1 MSHHEILLRWLAT
14 AAARMRRLQRMRD
27 LGQLACALVALCFL
41 AEVLEIFGVPAR
53 DFSVFASLF
62 LIVAVAIVALFAW
75 RLARSTTLA
84 QAAGAAD
91 TRAGLKDELKSAH
104 WFAHLSARD
113 AFIDLLL
120 ARAARTAQTL
130 DARRLFPIALPRSI
144 LIALSLAIVTGALT
158 WFSPRIALPIT
169 REPVSSPASPA
180 AGRTPAAAVGE
191 DELGKF
197 VAQTASPNAAKKDD
211 LTAAWSQLERLAR
224 ELPAGA
230 EEGQIERAVAARDA
244 RLAAQL
250 LHASERNRA
259 AAVPRNPAARPK
271 RELKSTDTTQ
281 QLLEA
286 LQGLPNNEI
295 NPPPEPPTKSEVT
308 PTIRT
313 ATRLREQV
321 KEERRKI
328 TGTPAQGDV
337 RLNSRLRA
345 RSRSGVGMR
354 EVAYGEGE
362 AAEGGS
368 RTSVSGAAS
377 GDSTGRSQ
385 AGGSEG
391 ESPNN
396 SPTGAG
402 DDEPV
407 LGERT
412 ERLFAHLEKMSGERN
427 EDSKQQETEEEF
439 YAATQRQASQVGY
452 ESITALWRAQREA
465 VVAAG
470 GTPLS
475 YREAVKQYFLS
486 QHAQDK

>member
-1 MSHHEILLRWLAT
+1 
-14 AAARMRRLQRMRD
+14 MRD
-27 LGQLACALVALCFL
+27 LGQFACALVALCLL

-53 DFSVFASLF
+53 VFSA
-62 LIVAVAIVALFAW
+62 VAPVLAAAALAIVALLIW
-75 RLARSTTLA
+75 RLTRPTTLA

-104 WFAHLSARD
+104 WFAQRSARD
-113 AFIDLLL
+113 AFIELLL

-130 DARRLFPIALPRSI
+130 DARRLFPLAVPRSV
-144 LIALSLAIVTGALT
+144 LAALSLAIFTGVLT

-169 REPVSSPASPA
+169 QARMSGPASTA
-180 AGRTPAAAVGE
+180 AGSTPAAAVGE
-191 DELGKF
+191 NEIKNI
-197 VAQTASPNAAKKDD
+197 AEPSASPNAAKKND
-211 LTAAWSQLERLAR
+211 LTAAWRQLERLAK

-230 EEGQIERAVAARDA
+230 EEGLIKRAVAARDG

-250 LHASERNRA
+250 LQASERNRT
-259 AAVPRNPAARPK
+259 AAVPRDPSARPQ
-271 RELKSTDTTQ
+271 RELKAADTAQ

-286 LQGLPNNEI
+286 LQGIQNNEI
-295 NPPPEPPTKSEVT
+295 NPPPEPATKSEVT

-321 KEERRKI
+321 REERRKI

-377 GDSTGRSQ
+377 GNPTGRSQ

-391 ESPNN
+391 ENPNS

-412 ERLFAHLEKMSGERN
+412 ERLIAQVEKMSGERN

-439 YAATQRQASQVGY
+439 YAATQRQASQLEY
-452 ESITALWRAQREA
+452 ESITAQWRAQREG
-465 VVAAG
+465 VVSPG

-475 YREAVKQYFLS
+475 YREAVKQYFLR
-486 QHAQDK
+486 QHAKDE

>member
-14 AAARMRRLQRMRD
+14 AAARMRWSRRMRD
-27 LGQLACALVALCFL
+27 LGQLACALVALCLL

-53 DFSVFASLF
+53 NFSAFAPLF
-62 LIVAVAIVALFAW
+62 LIVALAIVALFAW
-75 RLARSTTLA
+75 RLAHATTLA

-104 WFAHLSARD
+104 WFAQRSARD
-113 AFIDLLL
+113 AFIELLL

-130 DARRLFPIALPRSI
+130 DARRLFPLAVPRSVLVALP
-144 LIALSLAIVTGALT
+144 LAILTGTLT
-158 WFSPRIALPIT
+158 WFSPRIALPVTQELI
-169 REPVSSPASPA
+169 SGPASPVA
-180 AGRTPAAAVGE
+180 VRTPAAAGE
-191 DELGKF
+191 NEIEKF
-197 VAQTASPNAAKKDD
+197 VAQPASPNAARKDD
-211 LTAAWSQLERLAR
+211 LTATWSQLERLTK

-230 EEGQIERAVAARDA
+230 EEGPIERAVASRDA
-244 RLAAQL
+244 RLAGQL
-250 LHASERNRA
+250 LQASERNRA
-259 AAVPRNPAARPK
+259 AAVPRDPAARPQ
-271 RELKSTDTTQ
+271 RELKSADTAQ
-281 QLLEA
+281 RLLEA
-286 LQGLPNNEI
+286 LQGLQNNEI
-295 NPPPEPPTKSEVT
+295 NPPPEPPTKSDVT

-377 GDSTGRSQ
+377 GDRTGRSQ

-391 ESPNN
+391 ENPNN

-412 ERLFAHLEKMSGERN
+412 ERLVAHLEKMSGERN
-427 EDSKQQETEEEF
+427 DDSKQQETEEEF
-439 YAATQRQASQVGY
+439 YAATQRQASQVEY

-465 VVAAG
+465 VVTPG

-475 YREAVKQYFLS
+475 YREAVKQYFLR
-486 QHAQDK
+486 QHAKDE